1 MVEKRIEKINR
12 LKELC
17 YSLYLVYNTDDYK
30 EAIFSFAELNIELAD
45 LRFKFRKNEA
55 RRKQQE
61 RLYIDKYKD
70 DDLYKSDAKCK
81 AKFESDNTYKMFKF
95 RILRWEVEHFE
106 WILESY
112 RIELEW
118 LKSAE
123 IDRKHENKMNNT
135 LPNNIWAWKQT
146 YRDVE
151 I

>member
-95 RILRWEVEHFE
+95 RILR
-106 WILESY
+106 
-112 RIELEW
+112 
-118 LKSAE
+118 
-123 IDRKHENKMNNT
+123 
-135 LPNNIWAWKQT
+135 
-146 YRDVE
+146 
-151 I
+151 

>member
-1 MVEKRIEKINR
+1 
-12 LKELC
+12 
-17 YSLYLVYNTDDYK
+17 
-30 EAIFSFAELNIELAD
+30 
-45 LRFKFRKNEA
+45 
-55 RRKQQE
+55 
-61 RLYIDKYKD
+61 
-70 DDLYKSDAKCK
+70 
-81 AKFESDNTYKMFKF
+81 MFKF